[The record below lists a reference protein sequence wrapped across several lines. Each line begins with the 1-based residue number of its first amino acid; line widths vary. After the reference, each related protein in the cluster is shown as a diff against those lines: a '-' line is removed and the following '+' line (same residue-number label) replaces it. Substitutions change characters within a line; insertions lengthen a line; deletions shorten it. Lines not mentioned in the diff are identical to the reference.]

1 MGNKKIKIEIPLSH
15 AVEIATYGESGALSR
30 LVQMS
35 FEKALNDLGYQKEI
49 QKVRDEKINKIFNNL
64 SRTLGASNMKKLE
77 DAIETGKSA
86 IRVANRLTNKN

>member
-1 MGNKKIKIEIPLSH
+1 MKKIKIEIPLDY

-35 FEKALNDLGYQKEI
+35 FEKALKDLGYQNDV
-49 QKVRDEKINKIFNNL
+49 QKARDEKINKIFGNL
-64 SRTLGASNMKKLE
+64 SRTLGASNTKKLE
-77 DAIETGKSA
+77 DAIETGKEA